1 MKSACFSKAA
11 QNLGSPHLN
20 TFVQQLE
27 HNDSFTRLLSPPIC
41 LSLSHLYILYSSNT
55 FPSVIIKAKSRSD
68 SSKVAIG
75 TDWRAMIWTLFIY

>member
-27 HNDSFTRLLSPPIC
+27 HNDSFTRLLSPPIF
-41 LSLSHLYILYSSNT
+41 LLYSSNT